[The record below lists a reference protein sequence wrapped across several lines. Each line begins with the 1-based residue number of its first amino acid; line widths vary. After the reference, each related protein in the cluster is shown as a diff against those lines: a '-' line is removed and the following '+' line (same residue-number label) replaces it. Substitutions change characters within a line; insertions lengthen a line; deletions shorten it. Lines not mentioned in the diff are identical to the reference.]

1 MTQVTFHLGASDKAL
16 YLCRLL
22 RKAYRQDARV
32 RVLADQGELARLD
45 AALWTFDP
53 LEFIPHARLESTVPP
68 IGAMAKTRIWLTH
81 LHQAWPQ
88 DMERADTLVNMT
100 NEIAPQAAEFER
112 VIEVVSEDP
121 SDKAAARHRWR
132 HYKALGMD
140 CLLHEV

>member
-32 RVLADQGELARLD
+32 RVLAEEGDLARLD

-53 LEFIPHARLESTVPP
+53 LEFIPHSRLETGASPT
-68 IGAMAKTRIWLTH
+68 GAMAQTGIWLTQ
-81 LHQAWPQ
+81 LHQPWPQ
-88 DMERADTLVNMT
+88 TLESADTLVNMT
-100 NEIAPQAAEFER
+100 NEVAPQAGEFNR
-112 VIEVVSEDP
+112 VIEVVSDDP
-121 SDKAAARHRWR
+121 ADKAAARQRWR

-140 CLLHEV
+140 CQLHEV

>member
-32 RVLADQGELARLD
+32 RVVAEHGELPRLD

-53 LEFIPHARLESTVPP
+53 LEFIPHARLEAGSTPS
-68 IGAMAKTRIWLTH
+68 GAMAKTRIWLTQ
-81 LHQAWPQ
+81 LDQPWP
-88 DMERADTLVNMT
+88 EALGRADTLINLT
-100 NEIAPQAAEFER
+100 NEIAPQAGDFAR
-112 VIEVVSEDP
+112 VIEVVSDDP
-121 SDKAAARHRWR
+121 DDKAAARQRWR

-140 CLLHEV
+140 CQHHQV